1 MPQEKYW
8 STLCNRFGSGWTR
21 FWFTPSDPIVLCM
34 LRFMVGLVA
43 LWWFLSLLPVV
54 QEWYGPQG
62 TFPLSLTEE
71 LRKDAAGDTTF
82 AIPVLD
88 WVNTPSLLWLVYY
101 LGLASIVLMIA
112 GVLSRI
118 TTIAALL
125 FVLSFIHRGLMF
137 TRPVDDI
144 LAMMMFYL
152 CLGPTGTEL
161 SVDALIRQRRQ
172 RNAANGAVAAP
183 PAIRYS
189 SAATVA
195 IRLMQIHLALIY
207 GAMFIAQLQ
216 GEAWWQGTAV
226 WWIMARPDS
235 RLVDFT
241 GVSNT
246 GDLAFEYLINFGTH
260 AILLFEACF
269 ALLIWNPLARPILL
283 VVGVIYWVGLAL
295 ISGWISFAVLM
306 LFANLAY
313 VSPAT
318 LRRWTGRE
326 FAAPRTE
333 PALATA

>member
-1 MPQEKYW
+1 MPQERYW
-8 STLCNRFGSGWTR
+8 STLGSRFGSGWTR
-21 FWFTPSDPIVLCM
+21 FWFTPSDPIALCLM
-34 LRFMVGLVA
+34 RFLVGLVA

-82 AIPVLD
+82 AIGVLD
-88 WVNTPSLLWLVYY
+88 WVETPSQLWFVYF

-112 GVLSRI
+112 GVLSRF

-125 FVLSFIHRGLMF
+125 TVLSFIHRGLMF

-144 LAMMMFYL
+144 LALLMFYL
-152 CLGPTGTEL
+152 CLGPNGSEL
-161 SVDALIRQRRQ
+161 SIDALIRRRRQ
-172 RNAANGAVAAP
+172 RHAANGSNAGPTAV
-183 PAIRYS
+183 RYS

-195 IRLMQIHLALIY
+195 VRLMQIHLALIY

-235 RLVDFT
+235 RLIDFT
-241 GVSNT
+241 GVSSS
-246 GDLAFEYLINFGTH
+246 GSLAFEYLINFGTH
-260 AILLFEACF
+260 AILLFEIGF
-269 ALLIWNPLARPILL
+269 ALLIWHPLSRPIFLAL
-283 VVGVIYWVGLAL
+283 SVVFWVGMAL
-295 ISGWISFAVLM
+295 VSGWISFSVLM
-306 LFANLAY
+306 LLANLAY

-318 LRRWTGRE
+318 IRHWIGRD
-326 FAAPRTE
+326 FAAARRE
-333 PALATA
+333 PAIATA